1 VSYLRQYKAEL
12 RPYLHGGIYLNFS
25 ESAETLERVKDAFSP
40 EAYERLLGL
49 KAKYDPKNLFRYSYP
64 LIVQ

>member
-1 VSYLRQYKAEL
+1 L

-25 ESAETLERVKDAFSP
+25 ESNETSARVKDAFSP
-40 EAYERLLGL
+40 QAYARLLAL

-64 LIVQ
+64 LIGVDN